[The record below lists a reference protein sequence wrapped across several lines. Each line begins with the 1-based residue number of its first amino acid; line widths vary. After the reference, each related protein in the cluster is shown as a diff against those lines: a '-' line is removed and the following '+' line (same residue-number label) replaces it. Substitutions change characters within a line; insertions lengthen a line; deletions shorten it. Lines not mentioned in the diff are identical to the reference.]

1 MTLIKNLAIA
11 LGLLLLTGCSAL
23 SPYSAQT
30 KLQLT
35 LESNEHLNPDVN
47 GRASPLVLRLYE
59 LKHRVA
65 FENAD
70 FFNLYE
76 RGKDVLD
83 QDLVN
88 SEELEL
94 RPGQTLDLKLTVG
107 GTSRYVGVMAA
118 YRQITETQWRYVIAV
133 QPGKITRVQLV
144 LDQDGIH
151 EAAELVVKVK
161 VNNRT

>member
-1 MTLIKNLAIA
+1 MTCLKNLATA
-11 LGLLLLTGCSAL
+11 LGLLLLAGCSAL
-23 SPYSAQT
+23 SPYSTQT

-35 LESNEHLNPDVN
+35 LDSNEHLNLDVN

-59 LKHRVA
+59 LKHPVA

-70 FFNLYE
+70 FFSLYE
-76 RGKDVLD
+76 RGKDVLA

-94 RPGQTLDLKLTVG
+94 RPGQTMDLKLTVA

-118 YRQITETQWRYVIAV
+118 YRDITDAV
-133 QPGKITRVQLV
+133 ALRDHRAARRNHPHSAGPGPERHPRCCPARRQ
-144 LDQDGIH
+144 GG
-151 EAAELVVKVK
+151 
-161 VNNRT
+161 